1 MNICTVNRGFRLAE
15 VINWS
20 NLGLSIAEVGGF
32 VLVESSG
39 TVNIT
44 PDRGFTKPTKQSK
57 IRVFISFQAS
67 FMTHQYSDII
77 DIFNQTFYSSF
88 NTKLELGADEPIY
101 LPADDDIPHHRIV
114 FARGFYA
121 SALHEIAHW
130 CVAGPERRLLEDFG
144 YWYEPDGRTESVQAE
159 FEKVEIRPQAYEWII
174 ATSAGFP
181 FNVSC
186 DNLHGD
192 FEPDRLAFMNKV
204 HSEVMGI
211 FEAGLPPRVKMLS
224 EALRSFYDVE
234 PLCTS
239 QFIVK

>member
-1 MNICTVNRGFRLAE
+1 
-15 VINWS
+15 
-20 NLGLSIAEVGGF
+20 
-32 VLVESSG
+32 
-39 TVNIT
+39 
-44 PDRGFTKPTKQSK
+44 
-57 IRVFISFQAS
+57 
-67 FMTHQYSDII
+67 MTHQYPDII
-77 DIFNQTFYSSF
+77 DIFNQTFFESF

-101 LPADDDIPHHRIV
+101 LPADGEVSHHRIV

-186 DNLHGD
+186 DNLHGN

-224 EALRSFYDVE
+224 EALRSFYDVA

>member
-1 MNICTVNRGFRLAE
+1 MPQFFL
-15 VINWS
+15 
-20 NLGLSIAEVGGF
+20 LKF
-32 VLVESSG
+32 
-39 TVNIT
+39 
-44 PDRGFTKPTKQSK
+44 D
-57 IRVFISFQAS
+57 

-77 DIFNQTFYSSF
+77 DIFNQTFYGSF

-211 FEAGLPPRVKMLS
+211 FEVGLPPRVKMLS

-234 PLCTS
+234 PLCAS